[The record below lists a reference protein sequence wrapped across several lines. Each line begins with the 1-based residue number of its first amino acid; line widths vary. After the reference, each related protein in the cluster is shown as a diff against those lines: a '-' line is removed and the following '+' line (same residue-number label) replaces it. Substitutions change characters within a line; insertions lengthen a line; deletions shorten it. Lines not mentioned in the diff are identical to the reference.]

1 MNPDYL
7 WLTGAMELLTFF
19 VVGPVLAIAIAYAA
33 WRGIPQNFSPRRYG
47 TVCIASGV
55 TAFLLFGL
63 AKWMNADVRTPQYF
77 LQFTC
82 FLTSGLLFGVF
93 MGSGSSVL
101 LRLWRW
107 HKATR
112 LSDSRRTGR

>member
-7 WLTGAMELLTFF
+7 WLTGAIELLTFF
-19 VVGPVLAIAIAYAA
+19 FVGPVLAIAIAYAA
-33 WRGIPQNFSPRRYG
+33 WRGKPNNFNPERYG
-47 TVCIASGV
+47 MVCVASFV
-55 TAFLLFGL
+55 AASLLFGFV
-63 AKWMNADVRTPQYF
+63 KWMNADVRTPQYF

-112 LSDSRRTGR
+112 LSDSGRTGR